1 MMKKKQ
7 VTISNTRDLKNFVK
21 RADVS
26 IKSAF
31 EVTETFLN
39 VREPDIDE
47 NVSFLFVITVIGGN
61 EEPDFTKADI
71 INLIDDYDK
80 DPLNFVAMFSFR

>member
-1 MMKKKQ
+1 MKKRQ
-7 VTISNTRDLKNFVK
+7 ITISNTKDLKNFLK
-21 RADVS
+21 RSDVS

-31 EVTETFLN
+31 EVAETFLN
-39 VREPDIDE
+39 VREPDIDD

-80 DPLNFVAMFSFR
+80 DPYNCKGIFSFR